1 MAENGEKRDPS
12 SHRTPG
18 QITRQVNG
26 YNARPKQVKKRTK
39 NNQARKKLG
48 LKVGDPRDADHK
60 KPLRS
65 GGSNA
70 KSNLRA
76 VHRSK
81 NRAWRAE
88 KKSENYQSP
97 SAKRSKGPRRPSK

>member
-18 QITRQVNG
+18 QIKRQARG
-26 YNARPKQVKKRTK
+26 YNAQPDKIKKRVK

-48 LKVGDPRDADHK
+48 LKVGDPRDADHI

-65 GGSNA
+65 GGSNS
-70 KSNLRA
+70 KGNLRA
-76 VHRSK
+76 VHKSK
-81 NRAWRAE
+81 NRAWRAT
-88 KKSENYQSP
+88 
-97 SAKRSKGPRRPSK
+97 KGGKDFQNPGSRKI